1 MQSLQIAMT
10 PPGEPGDD
18 DASEG
23 VGEDLGAFA
32 VFDPE
37 AGEALIKKRLNL
49 VPEREEKA
57 PLEYPPIIGDQ
68 TLTRAEGARWKAL
81 REAEPQ
87 KDRPDP
93 WPIIACRFPRI
104 AETIRERWGKRVLDD
119 YLAGLVIDER
129 GDRQGFPMDVLWAIM
144 EVARLHATQFGLVT
158 PIRPWEAN
166 VSETKWWYKR

>member
-1 MQSLQIAMT
+1 MQSPQIALT
-10 PPGEPGDD
+10 PPDEPSDA
-18 DASEG
+18 DASEA

-32 VFDPE
+32 VFDPD
-37 AGEALIKKRLNL
+37 AGEALIKKRLNHVL
-49 VPEREEKA
+49 EREEKA
-57 PLEYPPIIGDQ
+57 PLEYPSIMGDQ

-81 REAEPQ
+81 REAERQ

-93 WPIIACRFPRI
+93 WPIIAGRFPRI

>member
-18 DASEG
+18 DASEA

-32 VFDPE
+32 VFDPD
-37 AGEALIKKRLNL
+37 AGEALIKKRLNHVL
-49 VPEREEKA
+49 EREEKA
-57 PLEYPPIIGDQ
+57 PLEYPSIMGDQ
-68 TLTRAEGARWKAL
+68 TLTRAEGAQWQAL
-81 REAEPQ
+81 REAVRQ

-93 WPIIACRFPRI
+93 WPIIARRFPRI

-119 YLAGLVIDER
+119 YLAQLVIDER
-129 GDRQGFPMDVLWAIM
+129 GDRQGFPMDVLSAIM
-144 EVARLHATQFGLVT
+144 EVARLHAAQFDLAT